1 MGVADPVG
9 FAVCLEIVCG
19 INCERGLHA
28 YTTRT
33 KHSRAHAAHKRIRR
47 HGDVQRVRTCVPD
60 GPSTVTSRLV
70 AAVAGCGFDITTA
83 DTDGEIPTTLA
94 SSTVVAA
101 DNGGEIP
108 TTFASCT
115 VVGAVNGGEI
125 PTTLASCTV
134 VGAVN
139 GGEIPTTLASCTV
152 VGAVNGGE
160 IPTTF
165 ASCTVVGAVNGGE
178 IPTTFAS
185 CIVVAAD
192 NGGEISTTFSSCTVK
207 SEAASMPVKDF
218 VLFVVVAPQG
228 TVATLSISGQH
239 KTLINCCFVFIE

>member
-19 INCERGLHA
+19 MNCERGLHA
-28 YTTRT
+28 CTTRT

-125 PTTLASCTV
+125 PTT
-134 VGAVN
+134 
-139 GGEIPTTLASCTV
+139 
-152 VGAVNGGE
+152 
-160 IPTTF
+160 
-165 ASCTVVGAVNGGE
+165 
-178 IPTTFAS
+178 FAS